1 MSDGFVDFSFGAGD
15 DALKGGGYTK
25 RFKAETGR
33 TYRVSFAWFT
43 DYDGDGLPVEDS
55 KPKFTGCER
64 TRYKEGVGF
73 VLLTDSN
80 RAAMLDLL
88 KVEPQ
93 QRLGTVIVVWPCDKD
108 GELDVASFK
117 AGKGYKVQP
126 WDMPPTK
133 YSDIGRINKRF
144 DLSSH
149 DLAMTCEDKTYQKMS
164 FAPEKDNLLQKLLS
178 SDKEEFQAIGKR
190 ILSEARKVGENI
202 HRDLAR
208 TMTVDEVKEKLGM
221 DVASPTGSSHAAKD
235 VDDLLN
241 DVL

>member
-1 MSDGFVDFSFGAGD
+1 MSDGFVDFSFGSGD
-15 DALKGGGYTK
+15 ESLKSGGYTK
-25 RFKAETGR
+25 KFKGDTGH

-43 DYDGDGLPVEDS
+43 EYGENGLPAETA
-55 KPKFTGCER
+55 KPKFAGCER
-64 TRYKEGVGF
+64 SRYKEGVGF
-73 VLLTDSN
+73 VLLTDTN

-93 QRLGTVIVVWPCDKD
+93 QRVASVIVVWPCDKD

-144 DLSSH
+144 DLAEH

-164 FAPEKDNLLQKLLS
+164 FAPEKDNLLQKLLF

-190 ILSEARKVGENI
+190 ILGDARKIADNL

-208 TMTVDEVKEKLGM
+208 NMTVDEVKEKLGF
-221 DVASPTGSSHAAKD
+221 DVASPSGNSHAAKD

>member
-1 MSDGFVDFSFGAGD
+1 
-15 DALKGGGYTK
+15 
-25 RFKAETGR
+25 
-33 TYRVSFAWFT
+33 
-43 DYDGDGLPVEDS
+43 
-55 KPKFTGCER
+55 
-64 TRYKEGVGF
+64 
-73 VLLTDSN
+73 
-80 RAAMLDLL
+80 
-88 KVEPQ
+88 
-93 QRLGTVIVVWPCDKD
+93 
-108 GELDVASFK
+108 
-117 AGKGYKVQP
+117 
-126 WDMPPTK
+126 
-133 YSDIGRINKRF
+133 
-144 DLSSH
+144 
-149 DLAMTCEDKTYQKMS
+149 MTCEDKTYQKMS

>member
-1 MSDGFVDFSFGAGD
+1 MSDGFVDFSFGSGD
-15 DALKGGGYTK
+15 DSLKSGGYTK
-25 RFKAETGR
+25 KFKGETGH
-33 TYRVSFAWFT
+33 TYRASFAWFS
-43 DYDGDGLPVEDS
+43 DYGEDGLPVGDT

-64 TRYKEGVGF
+64 SRYKEGVGF

-80 RAAMLDLL
+80 RSAMLDLL
-88 KVEPQ
+88 KVEAQ
-93 QRLGTVIVVWPCDKD
+93 QRVATVIVVWPTDKD

-117 AGKGYKVQP
+117 AGKGFKVQP

-144 DLSSH
+144 DLADH

-178 SDKEEFQAIGKR
+178 SEKEEFQAIGKR
-190 ILSEARKVGENI
+190 ICGEARKLASNI
-202 HRDLAR
+202 QRELAR
-208 TMTVDEVKEKLGM
+208 PMTVDDVREKLGHE
-221 DVASPTGSSHAAKD
+221 VSSPTGSNHAAKD